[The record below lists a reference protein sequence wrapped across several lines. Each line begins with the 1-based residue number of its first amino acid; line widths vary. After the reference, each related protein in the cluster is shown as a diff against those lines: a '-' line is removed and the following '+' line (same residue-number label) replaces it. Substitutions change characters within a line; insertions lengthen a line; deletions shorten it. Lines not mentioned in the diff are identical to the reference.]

1 MKKGIS
7 IKKIYRWEEILVKK
21 AAAGD
26 AVAMDL
32 LVERYRPELQAKA
45 MRLLQ
50 NSEDAHDVV
59 QETFLKVHRKIHEFD
74 TSRKF
79 EPWLKTI
86 CHNACI
92 DLIRSRRKH
101 ENLDAHE
108 FMIPDRGPSLEN
120 KAEEARCAS
129 LLEEAIDR
137 LPIRYR
143 EAIRLRLYS
152 QMSVEAIAG
161 TLGKPEGTIKSWLY
175 RARTLLQNDP
185 SLQTI

>member
-1 MKKGIS
+1 MKKGIAT
-7 IKKIYRWEEILVKK
+7 KKIYRWEEVLIKK

-32 LVERYRPELQAKA
+32 LVERYRPELQVKA

-50 NSEDAHDVV
+50 NSEDVHDVV
-59 QETFLKVHRKIHEFD
+59 QDTFLKVYRKIHEFD

-79 EPWLKTI
+79 EPWLKAI

-92 DLIRSRRKH
+92 DLIRSRRRH
-101 ENLDAHE
+101 ENLDSHE
-108 FMIPDRGPSLEN
+108 FMLSDKSPGLEN
-120 KAEEARCAS
+120 AAEQTRCAS

-137 LPIRYR
+137 LPFRYR
-143 EAIRLRLYS
+143 EAIRLRIYS

-161 TLGKPEGTIKSWLY
+161 KLGKPEGTIKSWLF
-175 RARTLLQNDP
+175 RARHLLRNDP
-185 SLQTI
+185 TLEAI